1 MNFERIPKV
10 YAKRSFDCYID
21 DQDKFYRFVDEFN
34 IVGVQ
39 WSQPQTISASYF
51 LRLLENGSVERA
63 TGYRKGY
70 NKDSDDYSL
79 EMNEFYLPLLD
90 HSALWKMKN
99 GNVICTAMP
108 YGDKDSINDAFSQ
121 MLKQFEFPDTI
132 HLQYLDN
139 KYHFRQNGEYMILI
153 YCEASDDCFDPL
165 CSDIELQKKAKQHSG
180 AGLLRYQTRTASF
193 VRDRYVSEYA
203 KRRAQGICQLCG
215 EPAPFADC
223 DGVPFLETHHI
234 IWLADGG
241 ADSIENTVA
250 LCPNCHRKMH
260 FLDLDND
267 IERLQKIASNTDWP
281 LLDKAKGP

>member
-1 MNFERIPKV
+1 MNFERIPRF

-51 LRLLENGSVERA
+51 LRLLEKGSAERA

-70 NKDSDDYSL
+70 NNDSDDYSL
-79 EMNEFYLPLLD
+79 EMNGFYLPLLD
-90 HSALWKMKN
+90 HGALWKMKN

-108 YGDKDSINDAFSQ
+108 YGDENSINDTFSQ

-132 HLQYLDN
+132 HLQFLDN

-165 CSDIELQKKAKQHSG
+165 CSDIELQKKAIQHSG
-180 AGLLRYQTRTASF
+180 SGILRRQTATASF

-203 KRRAQGICQLCG
+203 KRRAQGICQLCD
-215 EPAPFADC
+215 EPAPFVDC
-223 DGVPFLETHHI
+223 NGKPFLESHHI

-241 ADSIENTVA
+241 ADSVENTVA

-260 FLDLDND
+260 VLDLDED
-267 IERLQKIASNTDWP
+267 IKKLQSIASNINWP
-281 LLDKAKGP
+281 